1 MFINFEGC
9 SEVLMISF
17 LFFPLPNVYWSCNH
31 LLTYIILIFLIYIYI
46 YIYVYMYVCIFTNLS
61 MCCFFSIFIH
71 MFLYVC
77 NPSFLFHTRCL
88 NEFCLSVSE
97 RQVVKVYHAMNSLL
111 AKFIKILC

>member
-1 MFINFEGC
+1 
-9 SEVLMISF
+9 MISF

-71 MFLYVC
+71 MFLYVP
-77 NPSFLFHTRCL
+77 NPLFLFHTGCL
-88 NEFCLSVSE
+88 DEFCLSVSE
-97 RQVVKVYHAMNSLL
+97 RRVVKVYRAMNSLL
-111 AKFIKILC
+111 AKFINSLC